1 MSNRYF
7 PALYFLTALIAA
19 NAALFLGGGWQL
31 KLLGGV
37 VLFCLLPGLALVALV
52 FPRADF
58 LEAVLLGS
66 GASYVISNLV
76 VLLVHF
82 LPGEI
87 NLLLLVLPLD
97 LVVVLLAGL
106 NLWLKPT
113 VTTEVVTTIKAADL
127 GKVAL
132 IVALVAFF
140 RFFNLGYSEF
150 QGDEVGVISVAGQAL
165 VGQDDALFLHRKGP
179 LEVTTA
185 LAFVTF
191 VDGFD
196 EFALRFPFAL
206 ASALA
211 VLVVYLIGREMFDGA
226 AGFLAGLLLAVEG
239 VYLAF
244 SRMVQYHG
252 LVVLM
257 QTLAVYCFYRVYQCS
272 NDLSRYYFLQENDDN
287 REGAWRFQLLGVAF
301 FACGCLAHYD
311 AALVLPVLALL
322 YLGRRFL
329 KENFW
334 VLLASLFLAVL
345 ILAPFYLPFAL
356 RPELGEAR
364 AYIFGERIGLGG
376 GLHNHF
382 GEFVSYSM
390 FYNATYYVV
399 FMLLLLALAAMGMLP
414 SWAAGFFVV
423 GLLISV
429 SFPASLSVGDFNFSF
444 VLFMPALAVVFFG
457 RWIKTNVKME
467 HRAIL
472 LWFLCYFV
480 VYSFLV
486 REPGLHY
493 YALSPAWALLGAMV
507 LKKIGAW
514 HFGSARHLTRSSLR
528 LAAGAVFALCLLLFA
543 GYAYVFFI
551 QSDPEYAMTFPD
563 NKVPL
568 YWTPQTTPPRSGRFG
583 VPRRAGWKTIG
594 YLYRSGLLRGE
605 YDTNERSKT
614 PIWYTR
620 DILPGERAPRYFLF
634 NEKVKP
640 EGEGW
645 KHSREAIET
654 LYSLAGRVTVH
665 GRPSLLIYQDKD
677 LFQVTGTSE
686 VPVTYAAE
694 EYEAAYD
701 AFASL
706 DDYRLY
712 WGVDDH
718 DFRQAAAFLEENARP
733 GEALLL
739 DGAGI
744 LSYYYRGDLP
754 YYPLPQSVSRLREIG
769 AEHLRVY
776 VLLWATEPQTL
787 DELGSR
793 LEERHFGAVRLLLYE
808 TGGQE
813 RK

>member
-1 MSNRYF
+1 MSTRNLLAVRPASYVL
-7 PALYFLTALIAA
+7 PALVVA
-19 NAALFLGGGWQL
+19 NAVLFLGGSWQL
-31 KLLGGV
+31 RLLGGV
-37 VLFCLLPGLALVALV
+37 MLFCLLPGLALVALV
-52 FPRADF
+52 FPRAGF
-58 LEAVLLGS
+58 LETVLLGS

-82 LPGEI
+82 VPGGVS
-87 NLLLLVLPLD
+87 LLLLVLPLD
-97 LVVVLLAGL
+97 LVVLLLAGL
-106 NLWLKPT
+106 SFWLQT
-113 VTTEVVTTIKAADL
+113 GRSLEDRGISDESSHLAARCCQL
-127 GKVAL
+127 AA
-132 IVALVAFF
+132 IIALVSFF

-191 VDGFD
+191 TAGFD

-226 AGFLAGLLLAVEG
+226 TGFLAGLLLAVEG

-257 QTLAVYCFYRVYQCS
+257 QTLAVYCFYRLLR
-272 NDLSRYYFLQENDDN
+272 DEDKQE
-287 REGAWRFQLLGVAF
+287 EKVWRFQLLGVAF

-311 AALVLPVLALL
+311 VALVLPVLILL

-329 KENFW
+329 KGNFW
-334 VLLASLFLAVL
+334 VLLASLFLAVV

-356 RPELGEAR
+356 RPELGGAR
-364 AYIFGERIGLGG
+364 SYVFGERIGLGG

-390 FYNATYYVV
+390 FYNSTYYVA
-399 FMLLLLALAAMGMLP
+399 FTLLLLALASAGLLP
-414 SWAAGFFVV
+414 RWAAGFFIV
-423 GLLISV
+423 GLLISIF
-429 SFPASLSVGDFNFSF
+429 FPATLAVGDFNWSF
-444 VLFMPALAVVFFG
+444 VLFLPALAAVFFG
-457 RWIKTNVKME
+457 RWMKVKMKVE
-467 HRAIL
+467 GRAVL

-480 VYSFLV
+480 VYSFIV

-493 YALSPAWALLGAMV
+493 YALSPAWTLLGAVV
-507 LKKIGAW
+507 LKGLYDRLSK
-514 HFGSARHLTRSSLR
+514 ARPVAV
-528 LAAGAVFALCLLLFA
+528 AAFALCLLLFA

-563 NKVPL
+563 HKIPL

-583 VPRRAGWKTIG
+583 VPRQAGWKTIG

-614 PIWYTR
+614 ADWYTR
-620 DILPGERAPRYFLF
+620 EILPGERMPRYFLL

-640 EGEGW
+640 EGAEW

-654 LYSLAGRVTVH
+654 LYRLAGRVTVH
-665 GRPSLLIYQDKD
+665 GQPSLLIYEDKN
-677 LFQVTGTSE
+677 LVQV
-686 VPVTYAAE
+686 PDTYPAE
-694 EYEAAYD
+694 EYEAGYEAL
-701 AFASL
+701 ASL
-706 DDYRLY
+706 DDYRMY
-712 WGVDDH
+712 WGADDRH
-718 DFRQAAAFLEENARP
+718 FRQAAAFLEENARP
-733 GEALLL
+733 GEGLVL

-744 LSYYYRGDLP
+744 LSYYYRGDLA
-754 YYPLPQSVSRLREIG
+754 YYPLPQSVSRLREIR
-769 AEHLRVY
+769 AEHPRVY
-776 VLLWATEPQTL
+776 ALLWATDPHQL

-793 LEERHFGAVRLLLYE
+793 LEEHRFGAVRLLLYE
-808 TGGQE
+808 TGVQE